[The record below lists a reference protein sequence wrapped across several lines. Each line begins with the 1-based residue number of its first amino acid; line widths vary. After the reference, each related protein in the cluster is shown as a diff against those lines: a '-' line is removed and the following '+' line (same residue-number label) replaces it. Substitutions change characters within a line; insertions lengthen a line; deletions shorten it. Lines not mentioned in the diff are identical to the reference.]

1 MFDSMRAND
10 GAVDSK
16 GRFWV
21 GYMNDPLVKEPV
33 DEGTIGLLRARI
45 SHEMLTQRQAFSSD
59 WIQICLYT
67 EYLKA

>member
-45 SHEMLTQRQAFSSD
+45 SHEVLTQRQAFSSD
-59 WIQICLYT
+59 
-67 EYLKA
+67 